1 MPLRPEKRAAIKGL
15 IVTSIRNKLRE
26 TELEGLARPFHETL
40 FSQER
45 IRTASFFH
53 SCSGAIGTALFEKMA
68 RLIAEDHFPVVRPQ
82 YRVVG
87 ILSARAQAVIED
99 IIDDLGRRSRHPRK
113 RHTNIAEE
121 AREVVDVSGGEGI
134 ETEQIADLFLQKP
147 DGEEIYLQ
155 MKTSKPNKG
164 ESEEA
169 KRQMLKTISLR
180 NRPVKTLVC
189 MNYNPYEPES
199 YRWTIP
205 LNYLKV
211 GDDLLIG
218 RDFWDFIGGQ
228 GTYQELLELFDEA
241 GRELAQ
247 LIERKFRDLGLG
259 QASLMGFQQ

>member
-1 MPLRPEKRAAIKGL
+1 MPLPPETKAAMKRL
-15 IVTSIRNKLRE
+15 IVDNMRNKLRG
-26 TELEGLARPFHETL
+26 TELEGFAKPFHEKL

-53 SCSGAIGTALFEKMA
+53 SCSGAIGKSLFETIA
-68 RLIAEDHFPVVRPQ
+68 RLVAEDYFPVVRPQ
-82 YRVVG
+82 YRVEG

-99 IIDDLGRRSRHPRK
+99 IIDDLGRRSGDPRK
-113 RHTNIAEE
+113 RHPNMVEE
-121 AREVVDVSGGEGI
+121 AREVLEVSGGEGTA
-134 ETEQIADLFLQKP
+134 TEQIADLFLQQA

-169 KRQMLKTISLR
+169 KRQMLKIISLR

-211 GDDLLIG
+211 GEDLLIG

-247 LIERKFRDLGLG
+247 LIERRFRDLGVG
-259 QASLMGFQQ
+259 QASLKGFQQ